1 MQKKHIQPGEKVAL
15 KLTAKERMLVLE
27 CVNFLDDNCLLVIAG
42 TPASKP
48 VMMTLD
54 EIDDLSGYVAAEAN
68 HCADKKRQKKLDTVF
83 EKAQDLLDRYTDE
96 VPVTGALSMAEARD
110 RIATAMNSLMVG
122 AKPETISFQI
132 RPEDQTQCGSI
143 KLTPLQRE
151 TLTEHTELKPAIK
164 RKLMKVAAGTQTIEF
179 TRDELNEIYD
189 TTGEAATYAR
199 GREKQRLMAVQAK
212 IVRIFEKDHAALFE
226 PMMPKTG
233 QKPVCSKDIFQFR
246 ITLMDIEPP
255 IWRRIQVR
263 DCTLGELHEHIQA
276 AMGWQDCHLHQFT
289 INDVEFG
296 PIAPDAMP
304 FGPEFEDE
312 TQVVLSDVLPQQGE
326 RFLFG
331 YTYDFGDDWRHEVL
345 LEGKPNAI
353 AGEKYPV
360 CLEGERACPPE
371 DVGGPWGFADYLEAL
386 TDPSH
391 DQHAELLEW
400 RGRFDPEVF
409 DAAKVTRTMRTA
421 YH

>member
-1 MQKKHIQPGEKVAL
+1 MPKKHIQPNETVPL
-15 KLTAKERMLVLE
+15 KLTATERKLILE
-27 CVNFLDDNCLLVIAG
+27 TVTFISDEYELLIRE
-42 TPASKP
+42 TPNAEP
-48 VMMTLD
+48 LMMTLD
-54 EIDDLSGYVAAEAN
+54 DYDDFGGYIAAEAN
-68 HCADKKRQKKLDTVF
+68 HCEDRKLQKRLDSVFQKIQSIFDK
-83 EKAQDLLDRYTDE
+83 YTDE
-96 VPVTGALSMAEARD
+96 VPAKGTLSMAEARD
-110 RIATAMNSLMVG
+110 KIATAMNSLMAG
-122 AKPETISFQI
+122 ETPDVVSFQL
-132 RPEDQTQCGSI
+132 RPEDHTQSGTI

-263 DCTLGELHEHIQA
+263 DCTLGEFHEHIQA
-276 AMGWQDCHLHQFT
+276 AMGWENCHLHQFT

-296 PIAPDAMP
+296 PVSPDDMP

-312 TQVVLSDVLPQQGE
+312 TQVVLRNVLPQHGE

-345 LEGKPNAI
+345 LEGKPDPV
-353 AGEKYPV
+353 AGQKYPV

-371 DVGGPWGFADYLEAL
+371 DVGGPWGFADYREAL
-386 TDPSH
+386 TDPAH
-391 DQHAELLEW
+391 EQHAELLEW
-400 RGRFDPEVF
+400 RGPFDAEAF
-409 DAAKVTRTMRTA
+409 DAAKITSGMRRVRR
-421 YH
+421 

>member
-1 MQKKHIQPGEKVAL
+1 
-15 KLTAKERMLVLE
+15 MLVLE

-42 TPASKP
+42 TPVSKP

-110 RIATAMNSLMVG
+110 KIATAMNSLMAG
-122 AKPETISFQI
+122 EKPGVISFQL
-132 RPEDQTQCGSI
+132 RAEEQTQSGSI

-199 GREKQRLMAVQAK
+199 SKEKQRLMAVQAK

-246 ITLMDIEPP
+246 ITLRDIKPP

-326 RFLFG
+326 RFLFR

-371 DVGGPWGFADYLEAL
+371 DVGGSWGFADYLEAL

>member
-1 MQKKHIQPGEKVAL
+1 MQKKSIQPGQKVAL
-15 KLTAKERMLVLE
+15 RLTAPERMLVLE

-42 TPASKP
+42 TPVSKP

-83 EKAQDLLDRYTDE
+83 EKAQGLLDRYTDE
-96 VPVTGALSMAEARD
+96 VPVKGALSMAEARD
-110 RIATAMNSLMVG
+110 KIATAMNSLMVG
-122 AKPETISFQI
+122 AKPETISFQL
-132 RPEDQTQCGSI
+132 RPEDQTQSGSI

-164 RKLMKVAAGTQTIEF
+164 RKLKKVAAGTQTIEF
-179 TRDELNEIYD
+179 TREELNEIYD

-199 GREKQRLMAVQAK
+199 SKEKQRLMAVQSK

-233 QKPVCSKDIFQFR
+233 RKPTCSKDIFQFR

-255 IWRRIQVR
+255 VWRRIQVR
-263 DCTLGELHEHIQA
+263 DCTLDEFHEHIQA
-276 AMGWQDCHLHQFT
+276 AMGWENYHLHQFT
-289 INDVEFG
+289 INEVEFG
-296 PIAPDAMP
+296 PVSPDDMP

-312 TQVVLSDVLPQQGE
+312 TQVVLSSVLPHEGG
-326 RFLFG
+326 RLRFG

-345 LEGKPNAI
+345 LEGNPDAV
-353 AGEKYPV
+353 AGQKYPV

-371 DVGGPWGFADYLEAL
+371 DVGGPWGFAEYLEAL
-386 TDPSH
+386 ADPSH
-391 DQHAELLEW
+391 EQHDELLEW
-400 RGRFDPEVF
+400 RGRFDPEDF
-409 DAAKVTRTMRTA
+409 DAAKLTRTMRTA
-421 YH
+421 CH